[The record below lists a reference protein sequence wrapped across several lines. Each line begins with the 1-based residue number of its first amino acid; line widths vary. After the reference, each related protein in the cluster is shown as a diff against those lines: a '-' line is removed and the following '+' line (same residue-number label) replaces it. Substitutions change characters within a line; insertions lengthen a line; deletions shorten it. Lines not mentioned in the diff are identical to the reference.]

1 MNYISL
7 PSFYDITDRICSK
20 YFDEIM
26 NCQKSEKLNEKK
38 IQQQKSSFNSRV
50 LN

>member
-38 IQQQKSSFNSRV
+38 NPTTKIKF
-50 LN
+50 